1 MSGGRFDLGVGTGW
15 MELEHTGLGL
25 PFPSWRERWTRFED
39 ALDYLDAAFGEGHG
53 NYEGPYYSLDADV
66 KPKPT
71 GMRLVLGGSGPK
83 RTPKLA
89 GARADEYNFFI
100 CPPEQAKAKI
110 EVMRAAAD
118 GRRVEATVMGGAMV
132 GRTEAEY
139 QDRLAKSATKRD
151 LQPKELEDRYVN
163 NGFPVGTPDRV
174 AETVARLEEA
184 GVERIYVQWLD
195 LDDLDTMKETVDI
208 VRGG

>member
-1 MSGGRFDLGVGTGW
+1 
-15 MELEHTGLGL
+15 
-25 PFPSWRERWTRFED
+25 
-39 ALDYLDAAFGEGHG
+39 
-53 NYEGPYYSLDADV
+53 
-66 KPKPT
+66 
-71 GMRLVLGGSGPK
+71 MRRVLGGSGPK
-83 RTPKLA
+83 RTPSLA
-89 GARADEYNFFI
+89 GEWADEYNFFI
-100 CPPEQAKAKI
+100 CPPDEARAKI

-118 GRRVEATVMGGAMV
+118 GRNVEATAMGGAMV

-139 QDRLAKSATKRD
+139 QERLARSAAKRD
-151 LQPKELEDRYVN
+151 IQPKELEDRYVN

-174 AETVARLEEA
+174 SETVAALEDA